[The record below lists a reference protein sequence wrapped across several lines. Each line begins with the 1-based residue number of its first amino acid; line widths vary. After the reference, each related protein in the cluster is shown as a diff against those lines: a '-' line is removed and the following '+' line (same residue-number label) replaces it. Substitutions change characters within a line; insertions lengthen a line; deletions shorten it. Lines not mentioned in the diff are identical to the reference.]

1 MNNELLKLEPMVQ
14 MMLRNQ
20 IKDSSPNTLLA
31 YVIFIFLGWC
41 GIHLFYLAYKSSGKL
56 RTTFLIGG
64 LCYLFTFAF
73 GGVMLLLDLFLTA
86 LYCKMVKE
94 DNEKVIVDEYLIANG
109 MKSGNVTP
117 EQFAGSLD
125 KWKVAD
131 KYDDNI
137 WEKK

>member
-14 MMLRNQ
+14 MMLHNR

-64 LCYLFTFAF
+64 VVYLFTFAF
-73 GGVMLLLDLFLTA
+73 GGVMLILDLFLTA

-94 DNEKVIVDEYLIANG
+94 ENEKVIVDEYLIANG
-109 MKSGNVTP
+109 MKEDVVEETKVESGA
-117 EQFAGSLD
+117 FKLD
-125 KWKVAD
+125 T
-131 KYDDNI
+131 KYDDKV
-137 WEKK
+137 WGKK